1 MELRRGVDPT
11 LLSALWRGGYPIL
24 FAWLDWPDAPVRA
37 HTGVGPIPWGG
48 QTWQGVGMVGNIQI
62 PEEGAEIA
70 AVEAILSLAGVP
82 ADLDGYADD
91 TIRNRSMALY
101 IGAVQGRPGGHD
113 GKQTT
118 GPGSTLVGT
127 PTQLFSGIMDILTL
141 TASGTDEG
149 VEHEAQVTV
158 LTGQEARSMASLAHS
173 DEDQRRKYP
182 SDTAG
187 RHTILAYAKA
197 QRLTWPET

>member
-1 MELRRGVDPT
+1 MELRRVVDPAT
-11 LLSALWRGGYPIL
+11 LSAFRQGSYPVL
-24 FAWLDWPDAPVRA
+24 FAWLDWPDAPVWA
-37 HTGVGPIPWGG
+37 HTGVGQITWGG
-48 QTWQGVGMVGNIQI
+48 QTWTGVGTVGNVQI

-70 AVEAILSLAGVP
+70 AVEAILSLAGVA

-91 TIRNRSMALY
+91 TIRNRSMTLH
-101 IGAVQGRPGGHD
+101 IGAVLGRPGGHD

-118 GPGSTLVGT
+118 GLGSKLAGE
-127 PTQLFSGIMDILTL
+127 PTQLFSGIMDMLTL

-149 VEHEAQVTV
+149 VTHETQVSV
-158 LTGQEARSMASLAHS
+158 LTGQEARSSASLSHS

-182 SDTAG
+182 ADTAG